1 MACPEIARVLDA
13 FVDSELPPAQSLE
26 IAQHAASC
34 SACEVAIG
42 ELTALRHSVA
52 ALVEQ
57 EANRLD
63 LSGVWPAVE
72 TAIGRRPAP
81 PARVVP
87 LRRSTPA
94 LATWGAL
101 AALAASVFFWLG
113 APSMRDAT
121 QAASPRQPEPAVQVA
136 VASKAASG
144 PTAVRAM
151 RSFNHADID
160 RLSGKDIAVRRE
172 PKSGTTIIW
181 VSHTQESR

>member
-1 MACPEIARVLDA
+1 MACPDIARVLDA

-72 TAIGRRPAP
+72 AAIGRRPAP
-81 PARVVP
+81 PVRVVP

-94 LATWGAL
+94 LPTWGAL
-101 AALAASVFFWLG
+101 AALAAGVVFWLST
-113 APSMRDAT
+113 PAT
-121 QAASPRQPEPAVQVA
+121 RQQAEPAVQVA
-136 VASKAASG
+136 SASKASSG
-144 PTAVRAM
+144 VTTVRAT
-151 RSFNHADID
+151 RPVNHADID

-181 VSHTQESR
+181 VSHTAQESR

>member
-1 MACPEIARVLDA
+1 MDCPDIARVLDA

-72 TAIGRRPAP
+72 TAIGRRPAS

-94 LATWGAL
+94 LPTWGAL
-101 AALAASVFFWLG
+101 AALAASVVFWLST
-113 APSMRDAT
+113 PAT
-121 QAASPRQPEPAVQVA
+121 RVATRQQAQPAVQVA
-136 VASKAASG
+136 SASKASSG
-144 PTAVRAM
+144 ATAVRAT
-151 RSFNHADID
+151 RPLNHADID

-181 VSHTQESR
+181 VSHTAQEGR